1 MIEYSKQESDI
12 FNVPFG
18 RLNIEEDFSDCES
31 LKQEVAT
38 SPCKYIRVKIKNP
51 DGEKLDH
58 LLSLT
63 QKVHL
68 LEILRVYRSE
78 DLRITPFEN
87 AHSDLIIE
95 KVNEDNKDI
104 LGQFIIDTYDDIP
117 FGNYTPKHIQEIF
130 DNKKQLAG
138 IVAYFKEYYTG
149 KDKDKVA
156 YLYYNQNMKLVG
168 CVESDYFNNH
178 ENDNGTYSYYVGVAR
193 DERNKGIQYKIVN
206 FIKFY
211 IAERGYAYLDG
222 STRLSNLFSAR
233 TMEKN
238 GCKCIR
244 YDWVYLLEKQ

>member
-12 FNVPFG
+12 FGVPFG
-18 RLNIEEDFSDCES
+18 RLDIDENFTNWEN
-31 LKQEVAT
+31 LKKEVDK

-51 DGEKLDH
+51 LGNELDQ

-63 QKVHL
+63 KKVHL

-78 DLRITPFEN
+78 DLRVTPFEN

-95 KVNEDNKDI
+95 KVNDDNKEV

-130 DNKKQLAG
+130 PKDKQLSG
-138 IVAYFKEYYTG
+138 IIAYFKEYYSG
-149 KDKDKVA
+149 KDINKVA
-156 YLYYNQNMKLVG
+156 YLYHNQDRKVVG
-168 CVESDYFNNH
+168 CVVSDYFNND

-211 IAERGYAYLDG
+211 IAERGYAFLDG

-244 YDWVYLLEKQ
+244 YDWIYLLEK